1 MLRKALRTAQ
11 NYFPG
16 LHQAKNDA
24 YYFARRYLG
33 TVHDSDF
40 RVIRLLPR
48 TAGDLF
54 VDVGAN
60 RGQSILAIRKYRP
73 NARIVSFEPNPVI
86 FKELDRR
93 FGNWPGVRLENMG
106 VGAADAELPLFI
118 PAYRGFVYDGIATFS
133 RETAL
138 AYLSDETLHFF
149 DPKHV
154 SVSEYRC
161 RITTLDSFELAPTF
175 MKMDIEGYEYEAIQ
189 GARET
194 LRLHEPIMLIERFW
208 KDDRVTATLGELG
221 YFEVVERDGKLV
233 RGTSEG
239 INMVLATPR
248 RLLLSG

>member
-1 MLRKALRTAQ
+1 MFRKALRTAQ

-24 YYFARRYLG
+24 YYVARRYLG

-40 RVIRLLPR
+40 KVVRLLPR
-48 TAGDLF
+48 TSEDLF

-73 NARIVSFEPNPVI
+73 DAQIVSFEPNPVI
-86 FKELDRR
+86 FKELHRR
-93 FGNWPGVRLENMG
+93 FGDWPDVRLENVG

-133 RETAL
+133 HETAL
-138 AYLSDETLHFF
+138 AYLSDETLYLF

-154 SVSEYRC
+154 TVSEYRC
-161 RITTLDSFELAPTF
+161 RITTLDSFQLAPTF

-194 LRLHEPIMLIERFW
+194 LMRHEPIMLVERFW
-208 KDDRVTATLGELG
+208 GDDRVASTLKELG
-221 YFEVVERDGKLV
+221 YFEIVEREGQLV
-233 RGTSEG
+233 RGRSKG
-239 INMVLATPR
+239 VNMMLATAR
-248 RLLLSG
+248 RMPLKA